1 MTVVLAVIA
10 TGPVRFSLDRA
21 IGWDDELSGIAWASA
36 VSGRAQ
42 LVISLVTTTLG
53 RGSADLDERR

>member
-36 VSGRAQ
+36 VLGGA
-42 LVISLVTTTLG
+42 LVISVVTTTLG
-53 RGSADLDERR
+53 RGSADLDELPG